1 MTQQRQTPKVS
12 VVVLTRERPAAFRTL
27 LLSLAQQRMRDFETV
42 VIGAAPAVEDHG
54 APPSL
59 ARRIT
64 YAQCEDRNISLSRN
78 YGVALARGE
87 FIAFI
92 DDDAAPEPDWLQWL
106 LKPFAEP
113 KVGGVGGF
121 VRGRNGVDFQ
131 WRGALVDRFGEHRA
145 LLTEDLSLPG
155 LDQAAG
161 EYFVSTVGVNGA
173 FRREAL
179 REIGGFDENFHYFLD
194 ESDVCLRLREAGWKI
209 ALAPEAEV
217 HHAYAA
223 SEERRGNR
231 APQDLYEIAASRVYF
246 GRVHGAPV
254 GFDASL
260 ERFKADQAER
270 LKKFIQLGR
279 LSRREADGLIR
290 RMEAG
295 CAEGGRRFLARG
307 ARRLP
312 PPPPHRAAEATY
324 VEADPPRRPRVA
336 LVVGK
341 EGAREVKDV
350 ARRLAARGCEVTLVE
365 FTLGA
370 GRLKVSF
377 EEGVWVH
384 SGGALGRES
393 FETGRAASRRSARS
407 VRELTRA
414 APRRAWDAVIRPAS
428 PDWAFG
434 DLRPAPLA
442 RGPAGYVIEPTR
454 VGSEAAVLSALGR

>member
-1 MTQQRQTPKVS
+1 MTPRPTPKVS
-12 VVVLTRERPAAFRTL
+12 VVVLTRERPVEFRATL
-27 LLSLAQQRMRDFETV
+27 LALAQLRMRDFETIA
-42 VIGAAPAVEDHG
+42 IGAAPAVEDHG

-59 ARRIT
+59 ARRIV
-64 YAQCEDRNISLSRN
+64 YAQCEERNISLSRN
-78 YGVALARGE
+78 LGVALSRGE

-92 DDDAAPEPDWLQWL
+92 DDDAAPEPDWLDWL

-131 WRGALVDRFGEHRA
+131 WRGALVDRFGDHRP

-155 LDQAAG
+155 LDEAAG
-161 EYFVSTVGVNGA
+161 EHFVSTVGVNGA

-179 REIGGFDENFHYFLD
+179 LGIGGFDENYRYFLD

-223 SEERRGNR
+223 SGERRGNR

-246 GRVHGAPV
+246 GRVHGDPAR
-254 GFDASL
+254 FDASL
-260 ERFKADQAER
+260 DRFRTDQAER
-270 LKKFIQLGR
+270 LRKFVQLGR
-279 LSRREADGLIR
+279 LSRREADRLLA
-290 RMEAG
+290 RMEEG
-295 CAEGGRRFLARG
+295 CAEGERRFLARG
-307 ARRLP
+307 QRALP
-312 PPPPHRAAEATY
+312 PVPPHRRAEAAY
-324 VEADPPRRPRVA
+324 VEAGSPRRPRVA

-341 EGAREVKDV
+341 EGGREVKEM
-350 ARRLAARGCEVTLVE
+350 ARRLAAKGCEATLVE

-370 GRLKVSF
+370 GRLKVAF

-393 FETGRAASRRSARS
+393 FGGRAVAARRSARS
-407 VRELTRA
+407 ARELIRV
-414 APRRAWDAVIRPAS
+414 APRRAWDAVIRPAGA
-428 PDWAFG
+428 DWAFG
-434 DLRPAPLA
+434 DLRPLPLT
-442 RGPAGYVIEPTR
+442 RGPAGYVVEPTR
-454 VGSEAAVLSALGR
+454 VGSEAAVLAALGR